1 MGWLFILTAAI
12 FEVIGAIGLK
22 LYSQQKSLLR
32 LMFYWGGFFVSFILF
47 YFSLKYLDLSIVYPV
62 WVGLGTSGAVL
73 ANMLIFNEPKNF
85 TRIFGLSVII
95 IGIVGLH
102 VTI

>member
-22 LYSQQKSLLR
+22 LYAQQKSLFR
-32 LMFYWGGFFVSFILF
+32 LTLYWGGFFVSFLLF
-47 YFSLKYLDLSIVYPV
+47 YFSLQHLDLSIVYPV

-73 ANMLIFNEPKNF
+73 ANMFIFNEPKTF
-85 TRIFGLSVII
+85 ARLLGLGVII
-95 IGIVGLH
+95 IGIIGLH
-102 VTI
+102 MTM

>member
-22 LYSQQKSLLR
+22 LYSQQKSVFR
-32 LMFYWGGFFVSFILF
+32 LTLYWGGFFVSFTLF
-47 YFSLKYLDLSIVYPV
+47 YFSLQYLDLSIVYPV

-73 ANMLIFNEPKNF
+73 ANMFIFNEPKNLP
-85 TRIFGLSVII
+85 RIFGLTFII

-102 VTI
+102 AAI

>member
-12 FEVIGAIGLK
+12 FEVVGAIGLK
-22 LYSQQKSLLR
+22 LYSQQKSLFR
-32 LMFYWGGFFVSFILF
+32 LMLYWGGFFVSFLLF

-73 ANMLIFNEPKNF
+73 ANMFIFKEPKNF
-85 TRIFGLSVII
+85 SRIFGLTII
-95 IGIVGLH
+95 VVGIVGLH
-102 VTI
+102 LTM

>member
-12 FEVIGAIGLK
+12 FEVVGAIGLK
-22 LYSQQKSLLR
+22 LYSQQKSLFR
-32 LMFYWGGFFVSFILF
+32 LMLYWGGFFVSFSLF

-73 ANMLIFNEPKNF
+73 ANMFIFKEPKNF
-85 TRIFGLSVII
+85 SRIFGLTVIVV
-95 IGIVGLH
+95 GIVGLH
-102 VTI
+102 LTM

>member
-22 LYSQQKSLLR
+22 LYSQRKSLFR
-32 LMFYWGGFFVSFILF
+32 LMLYWGGFFVSFTLF
-47 YFSLKYLDLSIVYPV
+47 YFSLHYLDLSIVYPV

-73 ANMLIFNEPKNF
+73 ANMFIFNEPKNLQ
-85 TRIFGLSVII
+85 RLSGLAFII
-95 IGIVGLH
+95 VGIVGLH
-102 VTI
+102 VTL